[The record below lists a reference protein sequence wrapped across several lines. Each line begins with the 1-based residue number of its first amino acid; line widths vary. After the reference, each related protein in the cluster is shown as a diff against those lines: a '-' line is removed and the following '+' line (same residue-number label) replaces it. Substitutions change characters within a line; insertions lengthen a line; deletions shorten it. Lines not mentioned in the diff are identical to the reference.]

1 MNITLPELSLIA
13 LVGPSG
19 AGKSTFARAHFR
31 PTEVL
36 SSDAFRAL
44 ISDDENNQG
53 VSADAF
59 EAMHLV
65 VSKRLRH
72 GRLTV
77 VDATHL
83 QEAARRPLI
92 QLAKEHHVLPVAV
105 VFDVPLSVCLARTSA
120 RSDRSVP
127 PAVVRQQHQ
136 LLHRV
141 LRDLEREGFRRV
153 FILRSPEEIEA
164 TTIERVPLHCD
175 RRFDRGPF
183 DIIGDVHGCGAELRA
198 LLERLGYTGSPPR
211 HPDGRRVIFLGDL
224 IDRGPEIPQ
233 VLRLA
238 MDLVEA
244 GSALCVPG
252 NHEMKL
258 LRKLN
263 GRDVK
268 VSHGLAE
275 TLEQL
280 EHEPPEFISR
290 LRAFLDGL
298 VPHYVLDGGKLVVA
312 HAGLKQSLQGRASG
326 SVRDFALYGETT
338 GETDQYGLPVRYKWA
353 EEYRGDALVVY
364 GHTPVPEPEWLNN
377 TLCVDTGCVY
387 GGRLTAL
394 RYPERELVSVPAAR
408 EYCVP
413 SRPFLP
419 PGAVA
424 GAPGAAGTP
433 SVITDDLL
441 DMEDVLGKRVIS
453 TRLIAS
459 VTVHEGEAL
468 AALEALCRF
477 GVDPRWLI
485 YLPPTMSPSETS
497 RRPELLEH
505 PDEAFAYYREA
516 GVSEVICQEKHMG
529 SRAIVVVCRDAEVA
543 RRRFGDPS
551 GLAGI
556 CYSRTGRRFFDPHAP
571 EDTSG
576 DGGGSGDAGS
586 LEAALLE
593 RVRRAVTAA
602 GLWQELA
609 TDWLCLDCELM
620 PWSLK
625 AQELLRVQY
634 AAVGAAGRAA
644 LAAAVGVLDTALGP
658 PGSTGPGSS
667 RPELVALR
675 DRTRERQAL
684 LDRYVAAYR
693 RYCWPVQGVGDLRLA
708 PFHILASESGV
719 HSDRDHL
726 WHMQLLG
733 RLVAADAGSDA
744 GAGVLSATPHRV
756 VPLGDAAA
764 VQQATAWWQE
774 LTERGGEGLV
784 IKPLSFIARGPRGL
798 VQPAIKCRGPE
809 YLRIIYGP
817 EYSRAENLT
826 RLRGRGLSQKR
837 TLALRE
843 LALGIE
849 GLERFTRREPLRRVH
864 ECVLG
869 VLALE
874 SDPVDPRL

>member
-36 SSDAFRAL
+36 SSDGFRAM
-44 ISDDENNQG
+44 ISNDENNQS
-53 VSADAF
+53 VSTDAF

-92 QLAKEHHVLPVAV
+92 QLAKEHHVLPVAI
-105 VFDVPLSVCLARTSA
+105 VFDVPLLLCLSRAAARG
-120 RSDRSVP
+120 DRSVP
-127 PAVVRQQHQ
+127 PAVVRQQHN

-141 LRDLEREGFRRV
+141 VRDLEREGFRRV

-164 TTIERVPLHCD
+164 ATIERVPLHCD

-183 DIIGDVHGCGAELRA
+183 DIIGDVHGCGAELMA

-211 HPDGRRVIFLGDL
+211 HPDGRRVLFLGDL
-224 IDRGPEIPQ
+224 VDRGPAITH

-238 MDLVEA
+238 MDMVEA

-275 TLEQL
+275 TLQQL
-280 EHEPPEFISR
+280 EPEPPEFITR
-290 LRAFLDGL
+290 LRGFLDGL

-394 RYPERELVSVPAAR
+394 RYPERELVWVPAAR
-408 EYCVP
+408 EYCTP
-413 SRPFLP
+413 ARPFLP
-419 PGAVA
+419 PGTTAP
-424 GAPGAAGTP
+424 GAPGALIA
-433 SVITDDLL
+433 DDLL

-459 VTVHEGEAL
+459 VTVHEDEAM

-505 PDEAFAYYREA
+505 PDEAFAYYRDQ
-516 GVSEVICQEKHMG
+516 GVAEVICQEKHMG
-529 SRAIVVVCRDAEVA
+529 SRAIVVVCRDPEVA
-543 RRRFGDPS
+543 RRRFGDTS
-551 GLAGI
+551 GLSGI
-556 CYSRTGRRFFDPHAP
+556 CYSRTGRRFFDPHSA
-571 EDTSG
+571 EGSSDG
-576 DGGGSGDAGS
+576 DGSGDAGS
-586 LEAALLE
+586 LEAALID
-593 RVRRAVTAA
+593 RVRRAVTTA
-602 GLWQELA
+602 GLWQELE

-644 LAAAVGVLDTALGP
+644 LAAAVEVLGTATSAQAPVGD
-658 PGSTGPGSS
+658 

-675 DRTRERQAL
+675 DRTRERRQL

-693 RYCWPVQGVGDLRLA
+693 RYCWPVQGLSDLRLA
-708 PFHILASESGV
+708 PFHLLASEGRV
-719 HSDRDHL
+719 HTDRDHL
-726 WHMQLLG
+726 WHMQLLA
-733 RLVAADAGSDA
+733 RLVAADASSED
-744 GAGVLSATPHRV
+744 GAGVLCATPHRV
-756 VPLGDAAA
+756 VALGDAAA
-764 VQQATAWWQE
+764 VQQATAWWQD

-784 IKPLSFIARGPRGL
+784 VKPLSFIARGPRGL

-817 EYSRAENLT
+817 EYSRADNLA
-826 RLRGRGLSQKR
+826 RLRSRGLSHKR

-849 GLERFTRREPLRRVH
+849 GLERFVRREPLRRVH

>member
-31 PTEVL
+31 PTQVL

-44 ISDDENNQG
+44 ISDDPNNQA

-59 EAMHLV
+59 EALHFLV
-65 VSKRLRH
+65 AKRLRH

-83 QEAARRPLI
+83 QEEARRPLI

-105 VFDVPLSVCLARTSA
+105 VFDVPLALCLSRAAGRG
-120 RSDRSVP
+120 DRSVP
-127 PAVVRQQHQ
+127 PAVVRQQHSQ
-136 LLHRV
+136 LHRV
-141 LRDLEREGFRRV
+141 LRELEREGFRRV
-153 FILRSPEEIEA
+153 LVLRSPEEIDA
-164 TTIERVPLHCD
+164 TTIELVPLHCD

-183 DIIGDVHGCGAELRA
+183 DLIGDIHGCGAELVA
-198 LLERLGYTGSPPR
+198 LLQRLGYTGSPPR

-224 IDRGPEIPQ
+224 VDRGPEIPQ

-238 MDLVEA
+238 MDMVEA
-244 GSALCVPG
+244 GSALCLPG

-258 LRKLN
+258 LRKLS
-263 GRDVK
+263 GREVK

-275 TLEQL
+275 TLQQL
-280 EHEPPEFISR
+280 AAEPPEFITR
-290 LRAFLDGL
+290 LRGFLDAL

-326 SVRDFALYGETT
+326 PVRDFALYGETT

-377 TLCVDTGCVY
+377 TLCIDTGCVY

-394 RYPERELVSVPAAR
+394 RYPERELTAVPAAR
-408 EYCVP
+408 EYCAP

-419 PGAVA
+419 PGASA
-424 GAPGAAGTP
+424 ASGLGAQALA
-433 SVITDDLL
+433 DDLL
-441 DMEDVLGKRVIS
+441 DMEDVLGKRVVS
-453 TRLIAS
+453 TRLISS
-459 VTVHEGEAL
+459 VTVHEDQAL

-497 RRPELLEH
+497 RRPQYLEH
-505 PDEAFAYYREA
+505 PDEAFAYYRDA
-516 GVSEVICQEKHMG
+516 GVGEVICQEKHMG
-529 SRAIVVVCRDAEVA
+529 SRAVVVVCRDAEVA
-543 RRRFGDPS
+543 RRRFGDAS

-556 CYSRTGRRFFDPHAP
+556 CYSRTGRRFFDPEGSHA
-571 EDTSG
+571 EGG
-576 DGGGSGDAGS
+576 DSGSGDAGS
-586 LEAALLE
+586 LEAALLD
-593 RVRRAVTAA
+593 RVRAAATAA
-602 GLWQELA
+602 GLWQELE

-644 LAAAVGVLDTALGP
+644 LAAAVEVLGTP
-658 PGSTGPGSS
+658 PDD
-667 RPELVALR
+667 RPELVALAH
-675 DRTRERQAL
+675 RTRERQEL

-693 RYCWPVQGVGDLRLA
+693 RYCWPVQGVSDLRLA
-708 PFHILASESGV
+708 PFHLLASEGRV

-726 WHMQLLG
+726 WHMQLLA
-733 RLVAADAGSDA
+733 RLVAADAGSAD
-744 GAGVLSATPHRV
+744 GAGVLCPTPHRV
-756 VPLGDAAA
+756 VALGDAAA
-764 VQQATAWWQE
+764 VQQATAWWQD

-798 VQPAIKCRGPE
+798 TQPAIKCRGPE

-817 EYSRAENLT
+817 EYSRAENLA
-826 RLRGRGLSQKR
+826 RLRSRGLSQKR

-843 LALGIE
+843 LSLGIE
-849 GLERFTRREPLRRVH
+849 GLERFVRREPLRRVH

-874 SDPVDPRL
+874 SDPIDPRL